1 MLSGRVQGRWVLS
14 LQLAVRPPPFHSVPS
29 SVETQKSSG
38 VTTSRNKPRLSF
50 FSIRGTKGFG
60 HGDAAIR
67 PLPKRLNGAGSGFFS
82 AVNRRR
88 PKRAGRESSDG
99 TTQRETERGRGFGGA
114 NRKHHDRI
122 PRYVGSQDG
131 GDSVR
136 SSRDIPPCLP
146 KHFQSLLEGGHKVD
160 PVNSS
165 ACQWLTGICH
175 VQLHP
180 AVCGVKL
187 DYFLQQKQ
195 SASFVF
201 AVAL

>member
-1 MLSGRVQGRWVLS
+1 MGFKSPTRS
-14 LQLAVRPPPFHSVPS
+14 APSPFSFCPFLRGNS
-29 SVETQKSSG
+29 EVERCHNQSEQTE
-38 VTTSRNKPRLSF
+38 TFF

-67 PLPKRLNGAGSGFFS
+67 PLPKRLNGAGFGFFS

-88 PKRAGRESSDG
+88 RKRAGRESSDG

-146 KHFQSLLEGGHKVD
+146 KHFRSLLEGGHKVA
-160 PVNSS
+160 P
-165 ACQWLTGICH
+165 LI
-175 VQLHP
+175 L
-180 AVCGVKL
+180 L
-187 DYFLQQKQ
+187 R
-195 SASFVF
+195 ASG
-201 AVAL
+201 